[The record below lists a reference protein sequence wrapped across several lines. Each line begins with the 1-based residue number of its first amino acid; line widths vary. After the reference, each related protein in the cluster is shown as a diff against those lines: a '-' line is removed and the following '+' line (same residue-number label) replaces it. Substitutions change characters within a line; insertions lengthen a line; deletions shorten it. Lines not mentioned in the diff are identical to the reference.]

1 MSNAYSNREELN
13 KLKESDPE
21 QYENILEVILSNH
34 FSKVEDWPQRKM
46 FMYEYWLRLDKVTRV
61 LPPQCKWSF
70 DIESDALNW
79 AKVIMHNKS
88 YEVDRID
95 EDGSVVT
102 IFVSDKSQA
111 ILNGFQFNLF

>member
-88 YEVDRID
+88 YEVDRIN